1 MLSCHSNLTNIT
13 MKQERVTTGIKRGG
27 SNLSGVSAKC
37 WWEENFVNNSGSQ
50 HTGFPPGSSHDVLT
64 GKDVGTRFPVL
75 PPINSGSS
83 LPPKRGAIDGM
94 SSDGRSACS
103 SVVSEIS
110 RTRTLRGVH
119 LRFGLEAA
127 MLLPLALR

>member
-1 MLSCHSNLTNIT
+1 MV
-13 MKQERVTTGIKRGG
+13 KQEKVTTGIKKEG

-37 WWEENFVNNSGSQ
+37 WWEENYVSNSISQ
-50 HTGFPPGSSHDVLT
+50 HTGFPPGSSHDALT

-75 PPINSGSS
+75 PPIHSGSS
-83 LPPKRGAIDGM
+83 LNPKMEAGDGI
-94 SSDGRSACS
+94 SSERKSACS

>member
-1 MLSCHSNLTNIT
+1 ML
-13 MKQERVTTGIKRGG
+13 QETVTAGIQKEG

-37 WWEENFVNNSGSQ
+37 WWEENVI
-50 HTGFPPGSSHDVLT
+50 GSSPTWHTVHPTCFSHDSFT

-75 PPINSGSS
+75 PPISAGTSTMQN
-83 LPPKRGAIDGM
+83 RTE
-94 SSDGRSACS
+94 DGRSEGQSACG
-103 SVVSEIS
+103 SVSDI
-110 RTRTLRGVH
+110 TRTGSLRGIH

>member
-1 MLSCHSNLTNIT
+1 
-13 MKQERVTTGIKRGG
+13 MKQETVTNGIEKEG

-37 WWEENFVNNSGSQ
+37 WWEENFVNNSASQ
-50 HTGFPPGSSHDVLT
+50 YTGFPPGSSHDMQS
-64 GKDVGTRFPVL
+64 GKDLNTRFPVL
-75 PPINSGSS
+75 PPIHTGSS
-83 LPPKRGAIDGM
+83 FTPKRASGDGM
-94 SSDGRSACS
+94 ASEGRSACS

-110 RTRTLRGVH
+110 RTRTLRGIH

>member
-1 MLSCHSNLTNIT
+1 M
-13 MKQERVTTGIKRGG
+13 TTGIKKEG

-37 WWEENFVNNSGSQ
+37 WWEENYVNNSTSQ
-50 HTGFPPGSSHDVLT
+50 HTGFPPGSSHDTLT
-64 GKDVGTRFPVL
+64 GKDVATRFPVL
-75 PPINSGSS
+75 PPIRSGSS
-83 LPPKRGAIDGM
+83 IQPKRISGDER
-94 SSDGRSACS
+94 RSACS
-103 SVVSEIS
+103 SVSEIS

>member
-1 MLSCHSNLTNIT
+1 
-13 MKQERVTTGIKRGG
+13 MKQGTVTTGIEKDG

-37 WWEENFVNNSGSQ
+37 WWEENFVNNSASQ
-50 HTGFPPGSSHDVLT
+50 HTGFPPGSSHDALT
-64 GKDVGTRFPVL
+64 GRDLATRTFPVL
-75 PPINSGSS
+75 PPIRTGSS
-83 LPPKRGAIDGM
+83 VTPKRLPGDAVA
-94 SSDGRSACS
+94 SERRSACS

-110 RTRTLRGVH
+110 RTRTLRGIH